1 MPLALFSPSPMQ
13 PRSHSRI
20 VPGFG
25 REWHLIADKVWVG
38 QFLEAIAKDEVDPPE
53 GSWHGTQAQM
63 NGMPPDQW
71 PDE

>member
-13 PRSHSRI
+13 SRPHI

-25 REWHLIADKVWVG
+25 RKLYLIADKVWVG
-38 QFLEAIAKDEVDPPE
+38 QFLEAIAKDKVDPPE
-53 GSWHGTQAQM
+53 GRWHGTQSEM
-63 NGMPPDQW
+63 NGMPPDKW